1 MFKWNEGEFNPFIRR
16 TTLKNIVMKWE
27 GRRKEFKGLLALYFF
42 YVQLIKFKA
51 EVKMKAV
58 IYLRVSTQEQSLGM
72 QEQAIKRYCEVQSI
86 KPIKTFRDVGFSG
99 SKESRPEFDKMLN
112 SLRAKEFDTLI
123 VYKLDRIG
131 RSLSHLV
138 KLFEEFK
145 VKKISFISITQNINT
160 STAEGRMFLQMLMV
174 LAEYERSLTIRRV
187 NDGLARAKANGVK
200 LGRPE
205 GSKDKVRRRRSGYL
219 LRWSK

>member
-1 MFKWNEGEFNPFIRR
+1 
-16 TTLKNIVMKWE
+16 
-27 GRRKEFKGLLALYFF
+27 
-42 YVQLIKFKA
+42 
-51 EVKMKAV
+51 MKAV

-219 LRWSK
+219 LRWSKWFRYEIHRNSRRRGLATWFLDIYLLFSKEDLNL